1 MRSQLSEDC
10 FASNQSLTLHRT
22 IEMLRASASAIRVH
36 RCLSCAHVHPVIQ
49 GIGVFAQSIRPV
61 TFTGGSVMSGAEADA
76 KDVASEQK
84 EPVAADAAG
93 PEVAEESRDSAASL
107 DNDEKSYSGSEEK
120 NGESEDGGED
130 EEGGHDEEESN
141 EATTEENGKEG
152 ENGHVESTDT
162 NGNDRKRVSDVGVGE
177 AAEDGAPAL
186 KKKKGEEEE
195 VGAGDAPAGAVAAE

>member
-1 MRSQLSEDC
+1 MAICLKLSVFMPSSQLFSILTSYSGSSVEPW
-10 FASNQSLTLHRT
+10 NQS
-22 IEMLRASASAIRVH
+22 
-36 RCLSCAHVHPVIQ
+36 
-49 GIGVFAQSIRPV
+49 
-61 TFTGGSVMSGAEADA
+61 GSVMSGAEADA

-195 VGAGDAPAGAVAAE
+195 VLILTPIMAVTCRRGALLCMPSLSAC